1 MSEPSMTNYPAGV
14 TAIDAEFAGTKRLVA
29 SHLVVDAKEAA
40 LVDVGS
46 NFSVPLILRAL
57 ERKKV
62 ARSQVR
68 YVCVTHVH
76 LDHAGGAGELM
87 RQLPEATLVVHPRA
101 ARHMID
107 PSGLYEG
114 TKAIH
119 GERAM
124 ARDYGELVPVP
135 EPRIEVV
142 NEGDRL
148 PLGTRDLLFLDTP
161 GHANHHYSI
170 VDTSANVVFSGDT
183 FGVSYRS
190 LDTANGAFIF
200 PSTSP
205 VHFDPQA
212 AHRSVERLRNLEPD
226 AIYLAHFSQVT
237 EIDRLADDLHRELE
251 AYVDIAHRH
260 RDAGDAQAN
269 AIAKDLV
276 GRLTQQLQA
285 HGKEMSEQK
294 VQQTLALDLQMN
306 TQGLQVWLQR
316 QA

>member
-1 MSEPSMTNYPAGV
+1 MSEPSMINYPAGV

-114 TKAIH
+114 TKAIY

-124 ARDYGELVPVP
+124 TRDYGALVPVA
-135 EPRIEVV
+135 ESRIEVV

-148 PLGTRDLLFLDTP
+148 PLGTRELLFLDTP

-170 VDTSANVVFSGDT
+170 VDASANVVFSGDT

-260 RDAGDAQAN
+260 RDAGDGQAN

-276 GRLTQQLQA
+276 TRLIQQLQA
-285 HGKEMSEQK
+285 HGKEMSEQE